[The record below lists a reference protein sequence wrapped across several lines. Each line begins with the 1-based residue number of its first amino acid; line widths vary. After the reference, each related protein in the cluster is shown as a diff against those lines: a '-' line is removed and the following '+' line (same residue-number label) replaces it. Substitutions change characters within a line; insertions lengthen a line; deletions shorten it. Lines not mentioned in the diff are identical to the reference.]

1 MKYYSVIKKNEVI
14 PFATTWMYLESVI
27 LSEVNQTEKEK
38 YHMTYLIC
46 GIEKE
51 MIQMNFQ
58 NRLTDFWK
66 ELMVAR
72 EEWRRIEER
81 DTVFGIYIKW
91 IPAIF

>member
-1 MKYYSVIKKNEVI
+1 
-14 PFATTWMYLESVI
+14 
-27 LSEVNQTEKEK
+27 
-38 YHMTYLIC
+38 
-46 GIEKE
+46 
-51 MIQMNFQ
+51 MNFQ
-58 NRLTDFWK
+58 NRLTDFLK